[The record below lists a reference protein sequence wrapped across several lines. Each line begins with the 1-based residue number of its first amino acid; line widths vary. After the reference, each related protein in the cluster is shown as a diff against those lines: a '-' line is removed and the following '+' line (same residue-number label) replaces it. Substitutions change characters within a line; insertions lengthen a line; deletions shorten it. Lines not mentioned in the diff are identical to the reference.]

1 MSGLFLLVA
10 FVLDLIIGDP
20 RVRYHP
26 VRLMGGLI
34 GFLERGLFKEG
45 KNQFLRGIGLGLGSI
60 SMVLILNTAIYKAFG
75 LIHPLLSKL
84 WTILII
90 LMLIAVKDLMEHVMG
105 VVKRVER
112 GELLGAREALSLIVG
127 RDTKVL
133 EQHGILRALI
143 ETLSENFVD
152 GILSP
157 IFWFCGGALLG
168 EFMGLDHNLL
178 GINMM
183 LLYKV
188 TNTLDSMVG
197 YRNERYERFG
207 KFSAKLDDLLN
218 FIPARLSP
226 VFLLLGAHTCSFDW
240 RKGLSVLR
248 RDRLKHQ
255 SPNSA
260 HAESFVAGALGIS
273 LGGPTVYEGQLKERA
288 FIGDG
293 PSQFGI
299 EKVYGAILM
308 IFVSTLFVIGSA
320 FFALW
325 IGT

>member
-1 MSGLFLLVA
+1 MSSLFLLVA

-34 GFLERGLFKEG
+34 GLLERGLFKEG
-45 KNQFLRGIGLGLGSI
+45 QNQFLGGIVLGLGSLLI
-60 SMVLILNTAIYKAFG
+60 VLVLNTAIYKVFG
-75 LIHPLLSKL
+75 LIHPFLPNIWS
-84 WTILII
+84 ILII
-90 LMLIAVKDLMEHVMG
+90 TMLIAVKDLMEHVMG

-112 GELLGAREALSLIVG
+112 GDLEGAREVLSLIVG

-133 EQHGILRALI
+133 DQHGVLRAII

-157 IFWFCGGALLG
+157 IFWFWMGALLG
-168 EFMGLDHNLL
+168 KCMGLDHNLW

-226 VFLLLGAHTCSFDW
+226 LFLLLGAHTCSFDW

-248 RDRLKHQ
+248 RDMLKHQ

-273 LGGPTVYEGQLKERA
+273 LGGPTVYEGHVKERA

-325 IGT
+325 FAS